1 MDSTGSVVKMCQ
13 GLLGRLSTKTE
24 DELDAEFGGADS
36 RDYVLDGGVKA
47 TVRRR
52 PGGMPG
58 TSSLS
63 IEVVDPVPQGEAK
76 PTEAVPDREPPAQ
89 RTAKPAVGYGDVV
102 DRIVAGRSPE
112 AAWRLHEAVRIIANL
127 PDDRLDKAIGLLEG
141 IM

>member
-13 GLLGRLSTKTE
+13 GLLGSLSAKTE
-24 DELDAEFGGADS
+24 DQLDAEFGGADS

-63 IEVVDPVPQGEAK
+63 IEVVDPTPQGESK
-76 PTEAVPDREPPAQ
+76 PAEVALDREPPAQ
-89 RTAKPAVGYGDVV
+89 RAVKPAVGYGDVV

-112 AAWRLHEAVRIIANL
+112 AAWRIHEALRIIENL
-127 PDDRLDKAIGLLEG
+127 PDDKLDKVVGYLEG

>member
-1 MDSTGSVVKMCQ
+1 MKMCR
-13 GLLGRLSTKTE
+13 GLLESLSAKSE

-52 PGGMPG
+52 PGGMPR

-63 IEVVDPVPQGEAK
+63 IEVVDPTPQKAD
-76 PTEAVPDREPPAQ
+76 PTKAGQDREPPAPEAA
-89 RTAKPAVGYGDVV
+89 RPAVGYGDAV

-112 AAWRLHEAVRIIANL
+112 TAWRIHEAIRIIENL
-127 PDDRLDKAIGLLEG
+127 PDDKLDKVVGYLEG

>member
-13 GLLGRLSTKTE
+13 GLLGSLSAKTE
-24 DELDAEFGGADS
+24 DQLDAEFGGADS

-63 IEVVDPVPQGEAK
+63 IEVVDPTPQEAD
-76 PTEAVPDREPPAQ
+76 PTKAGQDLELPALKAA
-89 RTAKPAVGYGDVV
+89 RHAVGYGDAV
-102 DRIVAGRSPE
+102 DRIVAGRPPE
-112 AAWRLHEAVRIIANL
+112 AAWRIHEALRIIENL
-127 PDDRLDKAIGLLEG
+127 PDDKLDKVVGYLEG

>member
-13 GLLGRLSTKTE
+13 GLLGSLSAKTE
-24 DELDAEFGGADS
+24 DQLDAEFGGADS

-63 IEVVDPVPQGEAK
+63 IEVVDPTPQNAD
-76 PTEAVPDREPPAQ
+76 PTKARQDLEPPAPKAA
-89 RTAKPAVGYGDVV
+89 RPAVGYGDAV

-112 AAWRLHEAVRIIANL
+112 AAWRLHEALRIIENL
-127 PDDRLDKAIGLLEG
+127 PDDKLDKVVGYLEG

>member
-1 MDSTGSVVKMCQ
+1 MNCTGNVMKMCR
-13 GLLGRLSTKTE
+13 GLLESLSAKSE
-24 DELDAEFGGADS
+24 DELDAEFGGADT

-52 PGGMPG
+52 PGGMPR

-63 IEVVDPVPQGEAK
+63 IEVVDPTPQKAD
-76 PTEAVPDREPPAQ
+76 PTKAGQDLEPPAPKAA
-89 RTAKPAVGYGDVV
+89 RPAVGYGDAV

-112 AAWRLHEAVRIIANL
+112 AAWRLHEAVRIIENL

>member
-1 MDSTGSVVKMCQ
+1 MDCTGSVMKMCR
-13 GLLGRLSTKTE
+13 GLLESLSAKSE

-52 PGGMPG
+52 PGGMPR

-63 IEVVDPVPQGEAK
+63 IEVVDPAPQKAD
-76 PTEAVPDREPPAQ
+76 PTKAGQDREPPAPEAA
-89 RTAKPAVGYGDVV
+89 RPAVGYGDAV

-112 AAWRLHEAVRIIANL
+112 TAWRIHEAIRIIANL
-127 PDDRLDKAIGLLEG
+127 PDDKLDKVVGYLEG

>member
-1 MDSTGSVVKMCQ
+1 MDSIENVVKMCQ
-13 GLLGRLSTKTE
+13 GLLGSLSAKTE
-24 DELDAEFGGADS
+24 DQLDAEFGGADS

-63 IEVVDPVPQGEAK
+63 IEVVAPTPQKDDPTKAGQ
-76 PTEAVPDREPPAQ
+76 DLEPPAPKAA
-89 RTAKPAVGYGDVV
+89 RPAVGYGDAV

-112 AAWRLHEAVRIIANL
+112 AAWRLHEALRIIENL
-127 PDDRLDKAIGLLEG
+127 PDDKLDKVVGYLEG

>member
-1 MDSTGSVVKMCQ
+1 MDCTGNVMKMCQ
-13 GLLGRLSTKTE
+13 GLLGSLSAKTE
-24 DELDAEFGGADS
+24 DQLDAEFGGADS

-63 IEVVDPVPQGEAK
+63 IEVVDPTPQKADPAK
-76 PTEAVPDREPPAQ
+76 AGPDREPPAPK
-89 RTAKPAVGYGDVV
+89 AAGHAVGYGDAV

-112 AAWRLHEAVRIIANL
+112 AAWRLHEALRIVANL
-127 PDDRLDKAIGLLEG
+127 PDDRLDKAIELLEG

>member
-13 GLLGRLSTKTE
+13 ELLGSLSAKTE
-24 DELDAEFGGADS
+24 DQLDAEFGGADS

-63 IEVVDPVPQGEAK
+63 IEVVDPTPQKAN
-76 PTEAVPDREPPAQ
+76 PTKAGQDLEPPAPKAA
-89 RTAKPAVGYGDVV
+89 RPAVGYGDAV